1 MGGCSARIQPG
12 SRCIGQRLQALAEAV
27 EREPQQAQSTM
38 QLDRNALAAF
48 RVRYGR
54 GGFRTEYREDECRL
68 VTAGGC
74 MSGVWPAIARVDL
87 GDTSVK

>member
-1 MGGCSARIQPG
+1 MQPG
-12 SRCIGQRLQALAEAV
+12 LQASVVAAEP
-27 EREPQQAQSTM
+27 ERQQAQSM
-38 QLDRNALAAF
+38 VRLDRKVLAAF

-74 MSGVWPAIARVDL
+74 MSGVWLAIARVDL